1 MWLYTNKYAN
11 PYLAPNYGVMDPDP
25 APASTWI
32 QIKLLFPGRFS
43 CQITLNAE
51 TLCRKIGSVLISN
64 YFQI

>member
-51 TLCRKIGSVLISN
+51 NSL
-64 YFQI
+64 